1 MIETK
6 HLKKSYHAKTEQEI
20 KVINDTTLSLPDVG
34 LVSLLG
40 ASGSGKTTLLNVIGG
55 LDKPDSGTI
64 VYDDVSFER
73 YSMRK
78 VDAYRS
84 KNISYIFQN
93 YNLLQEKT
101 IWENMEIALEIMG
114 ITDEEEVQKRIEYTL
129 KSVGLYK
136 FRRKLAKALSGGQMQ
151 RVSIARALLKNAKL
165 IIADEPTGNLDS
177 QNTLEVMNILKK
189 ISKNNLILL
198 VTHDKNLAEYYSDLI
213 IELKDGSINA
223 TRQTDQTVSLDK
235 KHHNNV
241 YLLDL
246 NHSKQESEK
255 VTIDFYHEAPLE
267 PLDLF
272 IYVQNGTYYL
282 KSQKNI
288 KMLDDSGLTVLNEH
302 FEEKKAEDIEFH
314 YDTTWYDDT
323 KKSGRGKWLKNEC
336 KSSFYNFFHTSKKN
350 KFFNFVFLLIG
361 LIIGIMNVIYV
372 SYATID
378 TSSMST
384 DPQLLS
390 LSLDQTYRADEY
402 NQAVEEAL
410 QAGMIK
416 DILPR
421 VTIQTN
427 VDYSLSLNF
436 TYTASVF
443 TAYYPLK
450 LIEANQ
456 ISIGSM
462 PNNISEIVIGNLLA
476 DQIIK
481 EMGIALTQQELI
493 GLKLGDYTICGIV
506 QNKALASYGDDYES
520 CIKEDINSNNT
531 VYAELYS
538 TNPKELID
546 FFKEKNLKVDFHKKL
561 MIEDA
566 KQGQFEIR
574 MVMLGVLI
582 ALFLASC
589 IYIYFSMRAMMISD
603 IYDIGV
609 YRCLG
614 YKRTHICLKYVMDII
629 IRVTF
634 TCLLGYLLFTLV
646 YGFISY
652 KLVSLGAVAPLIH
665 MNASTYLCML
675 LIYIL
680 NILFGCLPILLL
692 LRKTPAEI
700 ITKYDI

>member
-64 VYDDVSFER
+64 TYDDVSFER

-114 ITDEEEVQKRIEYTL
+114 ITDEEEVHKRIEYTL

-136 FRRKLAKALSGGQMQ
+136 FRRKLAKTLSGGQMQ

-189 ISKNNLILL
+189 ISKSNLILL
-198 VTHDKNLAEYYSDLI
+198 VTHDKNLAEYYSDMI
-213 IELKDGSINA
+213 IELKDGSIVA
-223 TRQTDQTVSLDK
+223 TRKTDQTVSLDK

-246 NHSKQESEK
+246 NHDQEMVGNIS
-255 VTIDFYHEAPLE
+255 VDLYHEEPVE

-288 KMLDDSGLTVLNEH
+288 KMLDESGITILNEH
-302 FEEKKAEDIEFH
+302 FEEKKAEEIEFQ

-361 LIIGIMNVIYV
+361 FIIGIMNVVYI

-378 TSSMST
+378 TSQISA
-384 DPQLLS
+384 DPHALCLS
-390 LSLDQTYRADEY
+390 FDQTHLADDY
-402 NQAVEEAL
+402 NAAVKEAQSKGL
-410 QAGMIK
+410 INE
-416 DILPR
+416 ILPR
-421 VTIQTN
+421 VTFQTY
-427 VDYSLSLNF
+427 VEYSLSLNF
-436 TYTASVF
+436 TYQASVF
-443 TAYYPLK
+443 SAFYPLRMIK
-450 LIEANQ
+450 QDKMLIGKMAEN
-456 ISIGSM
+456 ST
-462 PNNISEIVIGNLLA
+462 EIVIGNRLA
-476 DQIIK
+476 EQIVH
-481 EMGIALTQQELI
+481 EMGIKLDQAELI
-493 GLKLGDYTICGIV
+493 GLTFNSYTICGIV
-506 QNKALASYGDDYES
+506 NNHSLAAYGEDYDNCKKNFLMNDDY
-520 CIKEDINSNNT
+520 T
-531 VYAELYS
+531 YAELYS
-538 TNPKELID
+538 EQPKELIQ
-546 FFKEKNLKVDFHKKL
+546 FFKDRGLRIDYHEKL
-561 MIEDA
+561 MIEEA
-566 KQGQFEIR
+566 KSDQFELR

-582 ALFLASC
+582 ALFSASC

-614 YKRTHICLKYVMDII
+614 YKRTHICLKYIMDII

-634 TCLLGYLLFTLV
+634 TCLLGYLLFSFI

-652 KLVSLGAVAPLIH
+652 KLVSLGATAPLLH
-665 MNASTYLCML
+665 KNASTYLCML
-675 LIYIL
+675 LIYVL
-680 NILFGCLPILLL
+680 NILFGCLPIMLLL
-692 LRKTPAEI
+692 KKTPAEI
-700 ITKYDI
+700 ISKYDI